1 MQQIKLMSKL
11 GLAVIAITAIS
22 VAVGIQ
28 AYDIQAADA
37 QAKIPNNSVRSETI
51 VDGQV
56 KSADIGTGEVKT
68 DDLANGAVTS
78 GKIADG
84 TIQEEDIA
92 DGVIPDGG
100 GAIQLNVHR
109 VESEEFHVPSGFNS
123 WEVDCPSG
131 EIVTGGGHESAV
143 INVLSSFPLD
153 ENTWR
158 VDASPNF
165 GDPNVVAILKV
176 FALCVDPTIP

>member
-56 KSADIGTGEVKT
+56 KTQ
-68 DDLANGAVTS
+68 DLANGAVTTA
-78 GKIADG
+78 KIADG
-84 TIQEEDIA
+84 TIQEQDIA

-109 VESEEFHVPSGFNS
+109 VESEEFHVPSGYNF

-143 INVLSSFPLD
+143 IHVLSSFPVD

>member
-1 MQQIKLMSKL
+1 MSKFGFAL
-11 GLAVIAITAIS
+11 IAIAVIS
-22 VAVGIQ
+22 VAVAIQ
-28 AYDIQAADA
+28 AYNIQAADA
-37 QAKIPNNSVRSETI
+37 QAKLPNNSVTTQTI
-51 VDGQV
+51 VNGQV
-56 KSADIGTGEVKT
+56 QT
-68 DDLANGAVTS
+68 DDLANGAVTTA
-78 GKIADG
+78 KIADG
-84 TIQEEDIA
+84 TIQEQDIA

-143 INVLSSFPLD
+143 IHVLSSFPLD